1 MAPRELYQ
9 APEKLIY
16 RFISSRLVFHYD
28 TSQSYFLNS
37 VNMLVTEPE
46 FPITGQQLCQIL
58 NSRVMNW
65 LFQSIFETHK
75 VLRADIGALPI
86 HTRYFSLYD
95 EFNEDR
101 YLNFLGIEET
111 DAGGYRIKESRM

>member
-46 FPITGQQLCQIL
+46 FPIIGQQLCQIL